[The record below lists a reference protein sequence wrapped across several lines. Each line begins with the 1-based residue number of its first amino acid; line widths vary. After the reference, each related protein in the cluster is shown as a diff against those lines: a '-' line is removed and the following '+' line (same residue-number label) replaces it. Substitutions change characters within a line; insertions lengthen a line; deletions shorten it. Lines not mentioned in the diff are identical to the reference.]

1 MEKCSDMLGFY
12 LSGEHESLPFSE
24 VKSIL
29 EAYGLSYEGEIRMKQ
44 LLLIKTDDR
53 AVDLIARRS
62 AYAKEIFSVEKI
74 GETLSDLDV
83 KIRLSKRFRVRCIR
97 IGGSMKEIS
106 CSDIERR
113 LGGILLSQN
122 PGSRVDLNNPEEEV
136 VVFLSDMMVVG
147 KSLVKIDRSALKIRE
162 VSARPFKH
170 PSSMGPVLARAMVNL
185 SRVKEGD
192 LMLDPF
198 LGAGGIAL
206 EALMMGIKVIGIEI
220 DERTAKGAQE
230 NMFSY
235 GFSEEDFRIICG
247 DSRFV
252 KLDEELDSIVT
263 DPPYGRGSSLR
274 GERLQ
279 DLLNGVLKNVL
290 PCLRR
295 GGYLVISLP
304 HWLNAKDIIENHNLT
319 FVEEH
324 RMKVNRSLSRKIIV
338 LKR

>member
-1 MEKCSDMLGFY
+1 MLGFY

-29 EAYGLSYEGEIRMKQ
+29 EAYDLPCEEETRMKQ
-44 LLLIKTDDR
+44 LLLIKTDR
-53 AVDLIARRS
+53 KAVDLIAKRS
-62 AYAKEIFSVEKI
+62 AYTKEIFSVEKI
-74 GETLSDLDV
+74 GEALSDLDV
-83 KIRLSKRFRVRCIR
+83 KIRLSGRFRVRCIR
-97 IGGSMKEIS
+97 IGGSMKNIA
-106 CSDIERR
+106 CSDVERK

-136 VVFLSDMMVVG
+136 VVFLSDMIVVG
-147 KSLVKIDRSALKIRE
+147 KSLAKVDRSILKIRE

-192 LMLDPF
+192 LILDPF

-220 DERTAKGAQE
+220 DERIAKGAQE

-247 DSRFV
+247 DSRLV

-279 DLLNGVLKNVL
+279 DLLKGVLENFL
-290 PCLRR
+290 PCLKR

-304 HWLNAKDIIENHNLT
+304 HWLDAEDIMKSYNLT
-319 FVEEH
+319 FIEEH
-324 RMKVNRSLSRKIIV
+324 GMKVNRSLSRKIFV
-338 LKR
+338 FRR

>member
-1 MEKCSDMLGFY
+1 MLGFY
-12 LSGEHESLPFSE
+12 LSGEHETLPFSD

-29 EAYGLSYEGEIRMKQ
+29 EAYGLPYEDETRIKQ
-44 LLLIKTDDR
+44 LFLIRTDER
-53 AVDLIARRS
+53 AVDVISRRS
-62 AYAKEIFSVEKI
+62 AYTKEIFSVERI
-74 GETLSDLDV
+74 GNTISDVENV
-83 KIRLSKRFRVRCIR
+83 KIRLSRSFRVRCIR
-97 IGGSMKEIS
+97 IGGSMRDLS
-106 CSDIERR
+106 CSDVERK

-122 PGSRVDLNNPEEEV
+122 PSSRVDLNNPEEEV
-136 VVFLSDMMVVG
+136 LVFLSDMIVMG
-147 KSLVKIDRSALKIRE
+147 KSLAKVDRSLLKIRE

-206 EALMMGIKVIGIEI
+206 EALMMGIRVIGIEI

-235 GFSEEDFRIICG
+235 GFSEEDFRVICG
-247 DSRFV
+247 DSRLV

-274 GERLQ
+274 GEKLE
-279 DLLNGVLKNVL
+279 DLLKGVLENIL
-290 PCLRR
+290 PCLKR
-295 GGYLVISLP
+295 GGHLVISLP
-304 HWLNAKDIIENHNLT
+304 HWLDARDIMGNYNLT
-319 FVEEH
+319 LIEEH
-324 RMKVNRSLSRKIIV
+324 IMRINRGLSRNIIV
-338 LKR
+338 LRR